1 MDFELTEEQKILRNT
16 VRDFAEKE
24 IKPFAAELDEKQE
37 FSYEIE
43 EKMANLGIMG
53 MPFPEEYGGGGT
65 DYLSYI
71 IAVEELARVDASSA
85 ATMCAHTSL
94 GTMPIYYFGTEA
106 QKKEWLPKLTSGKM
120 LGSFGLTE
128 PNAGSDAGGT
138 QTKAILKDGYWTIN
152 GSKCFI
158 TNAGTKIS
166 GIVTITAV
174 TGKREDGRKEIEC
187 ILVPRGTE
195 GYNIGPHYNK
205 MGWRWSDTRELS
217 FEDCRV
223 PEGNLLGERGEG
235 LRQMLT
241 ILDGG
246 RLSIGAM
253 GLGGAQGA
261 FEMALR
267 YSKERHQFG
276 KPISSFQVNAFKLS
290 DMLTEIEMARLIL
303 YKAAWLKDNK
313 KPFSRESAMAKL
325 VCSETMGRTVNQALQ
340 LHGGYGYIKEYPIER
355 FYRDHKILDIGE
367 GTSEIQRVVISR
379 SLGC

>member
-1 MDFELTEEQKILRNT
+1 MDFELTQEQKILRNT

-53 MPFPEEYGGGGT
+53 LPFPEKYGGVGA

-94 GTMPIYYFGTEA
+94 GTMPIYYFGTEE
-106 QKKEWLPKLTSGKM
+106 QKQEWLPKLASGKM

-138 QTKAILKDGYWTIN
+138 QTKAVLKDGFWTIN

-174 TGKREDGRKEIEC
+174 TGIRKDGKKEIEC

-223 PEGNLLGERGEG
+223 PEGNLLGERGHG
-235 LRQMLT
+235 LSQMLQ

-261 FEMALR
+261 FEMALK

-276 KPISSFQVNAFKLS
+276 KPISSFQVNAFKLG
-290 DMLTEIEMARLIL
+290 DMLTEIELARLIL

-325 VCSETMGRTVNQALQ
+325 VCAETMGRTVNQALQ

-367 GTSEIQRVVISR
+367 GTNEIQRVVISR
-379 SLGC
+379 SIGC